1 MKLAEALILRAD
13 LQKRLLQ
20 LRERLELNARVQEGE
35 QPAEDPA
42 ALLKELDALLA
53 EQEDLIRRINLT
65 NARTEAGGE
74 LLTALLARRDCL
86 TEKISILRSFLN
98 TASNI
103 SGRSSRMEIKIYSTV
118 PVVALQKQADSLSKQ
133 LRELD
138 VRIQSA
144 NWTTELIP

>member
-1 MKLAEALILRAD
+1 MTGE
-13 LQKRLLQ
+13 
-20 LRERLELNARVQEGE
+20 LES
-35 QPAEDPA
+35 
-42 ALLKELDALLA
+42 
-53 EQEDLIRRINLT
+53 LIRQINLT
-65 NARTEAGGE
+65 NAQPLSDGE
-74 LLTALLARRDCL
+74 TLTALLARRDCL

-118 PVVALQKQADSLSKQ
+118 PVAALQKQADSLSKQ

>member
-86 TEKISILRSFLN
+86 TEKISMLRDFLN

-103 SGRSSRMEIKIYSTV
+103 TGRTSRMEIKIHSTV
-118 PVVALQKQADSLSKQ
+118 PVAELRKQVDSLSKQ

-138 VRIQSA
+138 IRIQSA
-144 NWTTELIP
+144 NWTAELL

>member
-13 LQKRLLQ
+13 LQKRLEQ
-20 LRERLELNARVQEGE
+20 LRQRLILNAQVQEGE
-35 QPAEDPA
+35 QPAEDPES
-42 ALLKELDALLA
+42 LLRELDEVTGEL
-53 EQEDLIRRINLT
+53 ESLIRQINLT
-65 NARTEAGGE
+65 NAQPLSDGE
-74 LLTALLARRDCL
+74 TLTALLARRDCL
-86 TEKISILRSFLN
+86 TEKISIMRSFLN

-118 PVVALQKQADSLSKQ
+118 PVAALQKQADSLSKQ

>member
-13 LQKRLLQ
+13 LQKRLEQ
-20 LRERLELNARVQEGE
+20 LRQRLILNAQVQEGE
-35 QPAEDPA
+35 QPAEDPES
-42 ALLKELDALLA
+42 LLRELDEVTGEL
-53 EQEDLIRRINLT
+53 ESLIRQINLT
-65 NARTEAGGE
+65 NAQTLTDGE
-74 LLTALLARRDCL
+74 TLTALLARRDCL

-118 PVVALQKQADSLSKQ
+118 PVAALQKQADSLSKQ

-138 VRIQSA
+138 GGMKTTK
-144 NWTTELIP
+144 WTTELIP